1 MNLDKLNTMCNW
13 ERKKAIYLM
22 NVAENELNLDLDGY
36 GEIGV
41 NQNSG
46 NVYLWIENF
55 NFSLFMPINCELQLS
70 DIYVHYFNFETGEE
84 SEKLLTDFDNIKDI
98 YNWIDKIE
106 LSK

>member
-1 MNLDKLNTMCNW
+1 MNLDKLNTMCHW

-22 NVAENELNLDLDGY
+22 NVAENELNMDLDGY

-41 NQNSG
+41 NNNSG

-55 NFSLFMPINCELQLS
+55 NFSLFMPINCELQLT
-70 DIYVHYFNFETGEE
+70 DIYVHHFNFETGKE

-98 YNWIDKIE
+98 YNWIDE
-106 LSK
+106 LELTK

>member
-22 NVAENELNLDLDGY
+22 NIAENELNLDLDGY

-46 NVYLWIENF
+46 NVYLWIENY
-55 NFSLFMPINCELQLS
+55 NFSLVLRI
-70 DIYVHYFNFETGEE
+70 E
-84 SEKLLTDFDNIKDI
+84 SLLK
-98 YNWIDKIE
+98 
-106 LSK
+106 